1 MNDSLE
7 FAVGWDEREDPEQE
21 LSEAMLRGAAK

>member
-7 FAVGWDEREDPEQE
+7 FAFGWDEREVPEQE
-21 LSEAMLRGAAK
+21 LSEAMVRGAAK